1 MKNTWLHVY
10 IVTAVSRVLQNVRYS
25 ASCDLDKLQLGKQ
38 LAFARKWGNDYIL
51 VTGDGLQIEDSC
63 GTQGRCTIG
72 SYGSMQSLRAKL
84 A

>member
-1 MKNTWLHVY
+1 MRRLASGKVEFAHIGQTFMDVTESSANVHY
-10 IVTAVSRVLQNVRYS
+10 IGNAIQ
-25 ASCDLDKLQLGKQ
+25 
-38 LAFARKWGNDYIL
+38 RKWGNDYIL